1 MTEAV
6 AKPRSK
12 ARPDGLTPVWKALSD
27 PSRRRILDLLRRQP
41 RTTGELAGR
50 FRTTRFAVMK
60 HLGVLER
67 ARLVTV
73 RRRGRERWNHL
84 NAVPLQQIY
93 ERWISPYEAE
103 WAASLLRLK
112 RSAELTSH
120 TQGEDVMST
129 AAKKVTSIQPSAAPA
144 LNAIQIEQEV
154 RIEAPP
160 NRVFEA
166 LTQNV
171 SAWWGAPYLY
181 NQQATDIVLEPRVGG
196 RMFEVWGQSK
206 EKPEDEGA
214 LWAVVTAI
222 ERNKQLTLS
231 GPMGMNGAVSGHIAY
246 MLEPAGKNATTLK
259 LSHRVIGEV
268 TEETRQNYSFGW
280 TDLLATRLKQ
290 FVESGKRAGL
300 KA

>member
-1 MTEAV
+1 MAETV

-27 PSRRRILDLLRRQP
+27 PSRRRILDLLRLRP

-67 ARLVTV
+67 ARLVTI

-112 RSAELTSH
+112 RSAETTPRF

-129 AAKKVTSIQPSAAPA
+129 AAKKVASIQPSAAPA
-144 LNAIQIEQEV
+144 LNAIHIEQEV

-160 NRVFEA
+160 SRVFEA
-166 LTQNV
+166 LTQDV
-171 SAWWGAPYLY
+171 AAWWGAPYLI
-181 NQQATDIVLEPRVGG
+181 NQNATDIVLEPRVGG
-196 RMFEVWGQSK
+196 RMYEVWGQNKDKSK
-206 EKPEDEGA
+206 AEDEGA

-222 ERNKQLTLS
+222 ERNKRLTLS
-231 GPMGMNGAVSGHIAY
+231 GHMGMSGAVSGFIAY
-246 MLEPAGKNATTLK
+246 ALEPAGKSATTLK
-259 LSHRVIGEV
+259 LTHRAIGEV
-268 TEETRQNYSFGW
+268 SEETRQNYSGGW
-280 TDLLATRLKQ
+280 SDLLATRLK
-290 FVESGKRAGL
+290 
-300 KA
+300 

>member
-1 MTEAV
+1 MTA
-6 AKPRSK
+6 ALARTRSQ

-27 PSRRRILDLLRRQP
+27 PSRRRILDLLRQRP

-112 RSAELTSH
+112 RSAEFTPEP
-120 TQGEDVMST
+120 TQGEDVMSS
-129 AAKKVTSIQPSAAPA
+129 AAKKVASIQPSATAPA
-144 LNAIQIEQEV
+144 LNAIHIEQEV

-160 NRVFEA
+160 ERVFQA
-166 LTQNV
+166 LTQDV
-171 SAWWGAPYLY
+171 AAWWGAPYLL
-181 NQQATDIVLEPRVGG
+181 NQAATDIVLEPQVGG
-196 RMFEVWGQSK
+196 RMYEVWGQ
-206 EKPEDEGA
+206 DEGA

-222 ERNKQLTLS
+222 ERNKRLTLS
-231 GPMGMNGAVSGHIAY
+231 GPMGMSGAVSGVIGYA
-246 MLEPAGKNATTLK
+246 LEPAGKSATTLK
-259 LSHRVIGEV
+259 LTHSVIGEV
-268 TEETRQNYSFGW
+268 SEETRKNYGGGW
-280 TDLLATRLKQ
+280 TDLLGTRLKQ
-290 FVESGKRAGL
+290 FVETGKRAGL
-300 KA
+300 KG